1 MTTVLSTTTGA
12 LTRAVNVSPF
22 CAIRELNPWLS
33 SSCTTVSAGTEILLG
48 FAGGLGCTWS
58 LFLAEKAGTGAP
70 ESVTAEPNQRLRATV
85 SPVVRRK
92 FSRDLSPD
100 RS

>member
-1 MTTVLSTTTGA
+1 MTTVLSTTTGP
-12 LTRAVNVSPF
+12 LTRAVNESPF
-22 CAIRELNPWLS
+22 CAVREPHPWLS
-33 SSCTTVSAGTEILLG
+33 SSCIPVSAGKARRLG
-48 FAGGLGCTWS
+48 FARESGCALL
-58 LFLAEKAGTGAP
+58 LFLAEKAGAGAP

-92 FSRDLSPD
+92 LSRDLSPD